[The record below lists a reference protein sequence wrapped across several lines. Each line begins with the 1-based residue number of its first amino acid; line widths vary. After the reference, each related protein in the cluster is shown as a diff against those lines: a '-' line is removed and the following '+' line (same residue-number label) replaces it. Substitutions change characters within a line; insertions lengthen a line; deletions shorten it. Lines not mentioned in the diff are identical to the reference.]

1 MVEEKEP
8 LNVISEKNNEKS
20 EKDELPKNQLVQM
33 ELF

>member
-8 LNVISEKNNEKS
+8 LNVISEKNNEIS